1 MSVTVNALAQNTL
14 LESVEYHLLYTI
26 AKPRE
31 EASRDDILH
40 ALAHSIRSRL
50 IEGLLKTEERLYQRG
65 AKRLV
70 YLSAEY
76 LIGQS
81 LRNNLF
87 NLRLLHEAE
96 VASQAFGFDLSEI
109 IGAETDAPLGNGG
122 LGRLA
127 ACFMDQLSVWSVQ
140 AGNK

>member
-1 MSVTVNALAQNTL
+1 MSVTVNAFVQTTL
-14 LESVEYHLLYTI
+14 LDSVEYHLRYTV

-31 EASRDDILH
+31 EASRDDILD
-40 ALAHSIRSRL
+40 ALAYSIRARL

-87 NLRLLHEAE
+87 NL
-96 VASQAFGFDLSEI
+96 GFSRR
-109 IGAETDAPLGNGG
+109 P
-122 LGRLA
+122 
-127 ACFMDQLSVWSVQ
+127 
-140 AGNK
+140 K